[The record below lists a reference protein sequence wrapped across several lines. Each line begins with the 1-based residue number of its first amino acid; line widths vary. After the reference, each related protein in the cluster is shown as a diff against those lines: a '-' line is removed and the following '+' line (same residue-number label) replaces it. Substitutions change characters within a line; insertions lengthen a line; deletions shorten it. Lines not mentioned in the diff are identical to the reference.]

1 MDNSKFYTIEQVRD
15 LLARNGKRT
24 CYETARNIVHSL
36 NKELNSMGYF
46 TFRGLVPRRYVK
58 ERMGL

>member
-1 MDNSKFYTIEQVRD
+1 MDNSKFYTIEQVRS
-15 LLARNGKRT
+15 LLSKNGKRT
-24 CYETARNIVHSL
+24 CYETARKIVQSW